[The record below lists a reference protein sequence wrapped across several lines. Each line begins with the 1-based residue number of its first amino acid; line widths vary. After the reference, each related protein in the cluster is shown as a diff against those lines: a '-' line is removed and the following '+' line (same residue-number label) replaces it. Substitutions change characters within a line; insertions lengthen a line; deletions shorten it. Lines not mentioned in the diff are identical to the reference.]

1 VTGRGAVGSA
11 LEWGSRGRWFESSRP
26 DQKYKGGVIMD
37 DKQEYQPSSIKLERR
52 KFKRINKSYV
62 ISYTPVKSEKV
73 KFDIS
78 QTRNLSEGG
87 LLFITDRIFQKGV
100 VLKLKLRLPQF
111 SDYVVLTVQ
120 VIDSIE
126 LVKNLMYETRS
137 RFIEVDQK
145 VKEVIRKL
153 VDYA

>member
-1 VTGRGAVGSA
+1 MG
-11 LEWGSRGRWFESSRP
+11 
-26 DQKYKGGVIMD
+26 

-52 KFKRINKSYV
+52 KFKRISKNYV
-62 ISYTPVKSEKV
+62 ISYTPVKSEKL

-87 LLFITDRIFQKGV
+87 LLFTADRMFQKGV

-111 SDYVVLTVQ
+111 SDYVVLKVQ

-126 LVKNLMYETRS
+126 LAENLMYETRVK
-137 RFIEVDQK
+137 FMEVDQK
-145 VKEVIRKL
+145 VKEVIRKR